1 MPCRRRLL
9 APSAA
14 VDAHGCACGA
24 VPAPLLNTGFVYVR
38 AAAAAGATSLPQLIY
53 NRSVTKIMHRLA
65 RPPNHDAKGAVVAHA
80 RTGPDGQPFGV
91 PTWGYDVGAVDPHAD
106 VQYPT
111 IPVPKPYVGL

>member
-38 AAAAAGATSLPQLIY
+38 AAAAAGATSLPQLIF
-53 NRSVTKIMHRLA
+53 NRSVAKIMHRLA
-65 RPPNHDAKGAVVAHA
+65 RPPNHDAKGAVVARA
-80 RTGPDGQPFGV
+80 RTGPD
-91 PTWGYDVGAVDPHAD
+91 
-106 VQYPT
+106 
-111 IPVPKPYVGL
+111 